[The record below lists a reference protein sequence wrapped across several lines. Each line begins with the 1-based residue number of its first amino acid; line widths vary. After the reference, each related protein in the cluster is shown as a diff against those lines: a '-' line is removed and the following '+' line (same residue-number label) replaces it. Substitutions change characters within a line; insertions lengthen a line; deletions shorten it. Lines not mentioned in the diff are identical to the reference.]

1 MKIQDLTV
9 LLVEPSATQ
18 AKIVR
23 QQLQALGVTR
33 IETVTSGAAEL
44 PVVQA
49 RDLHLV
55 VSRLYL
61 PDMSGADLSKTI
73 NALDRPFRPAFML
86 ISSETNEAYLEP
98 LRQAGAAA
106 IVRKPF
112 DASFM
117 QEALHAVLDHLE
129 PGTLHL
135 GERDIEEIRVLLA
148 DDSTA
153 VRRFLVQLLRGL
165 GIDRIDEADDG
176 ATAMPF
182 IDQHYYDLLIT
193 DLHMPLLN
201 GIELTRYVRCESQ
214 QRSLPIVMITSEADG
229 GRLDMARAAGVSAFL
244 HKPFEAKALKAHIER
259 LLAG

>member
-23 QQLQALGVTR
+23 QQLQAIGVTR
-33 IETVTSGAAEL
+33 IESVASGTAAL

-61 PDMSGADLSKTI
+61 PDMSGADLSKAI

-86 ISSETNEAYLEP
+86 ISSETNEAFLEP

-112 DASFM
+112 DATFM
-117 QEALHAVLDHLE
+117 LEALHAVLDHLE
-129 PGTLHL
+129 PGMLHL
-135 GERDIEEIRVLLA
+135 GERDLDELRVLLA

-153 VRRFLVQLLRGL
+153 VRRFLAQLLRGL
-165 GIDRIDEADDG
+165 GIENIDEADDG
-176 ATAMPF
+176 ATAVPF
-182 IDQHYYDLLIT
+182 IDRNYYDLLIT
-193 DLHMPLLN
+193 DLHMPQMN
-201 GIELTRYVRCESQ
+201 GIDLTRYVRGESQ
-214 QRSLPIVMITSEADG
+214 QKSLPIVMITSEADAS
-229 GRLDMARAAGVSAFL
+229 RLDQARAAGVSAFL
-244 HKPFEAKALKAHIER
+244 HKPFEARALKAHIER